1 MSDVQSIA
9 KPFSVFPAT
18 RKMKMNSSILVN
30 GNVTVI
36 SVSVI
41 DDVTAA
47 GPPLPP
53 AKDNVDPPEI
63 VST

>member
-41 DDVTAA
+41 DDVTLDTNMP
-47 GPPLPP
+47 GITKVPG
-53 AKDNVDPPEI
+53 DE
-63 VST
+63 SW